1 MTLAG
6 DLSEKLS
13 NSCYA
18 QRLQAMVV
26 ELQRNADTEP
36 VDLFPQW
43 DATET
48 LVWFGTTFP
57 FSDL

>member
-1 MTLAG
+1 M
-6 DLSEKLS
+6 
-13 NSCYA
+13 

-36 VDLFPQW
+36 VDAFPQW